1 MICIYVIFY
10 FHFSYTILKTFFSA
24 GSTQDA
30 VDCLHEDYEECEE
43 IKEPTEPTGFC
54 CCFIWIQRAFA
65 VSYTLMSIR
74 KRTKVNAVRSY
85 VYMFMFI
92 HFCIL

>member
-10 FHFSYTILKTFFSA
+10 FHFSYTILKTFFSV

-30 VDCLHEDYEECEE
+30 VDCLHEDCEERVYEEYKEYEECEE

-85 VYMFMFI
+85 V
-92 HFCIL
+92 